1 MTANT
6 TIRLSLDEEME
17 IALAKAEL
25 EFSGLKP
32 TQIIRTV
39 FLRWINTHNNN
50 LNTLSQIAQELDKYP
65 ISERSMDDEE
75 YELWWSSRKNN
86 IPLIKDKI

>member
-1 MTANT
+1 MSTAANAT
-6 TIRLSLDEEME
+6 LRLTLDEEME

-25 EFSGLKP
+25 EFPGLKP

-50 LNTLSQIAQELDKYP
+50 SNTLSQIAQELDKYP
-65 ISERSMDDEE
+65 ISERPMDDEE
-75 YELWWSSRKNN
+75 YSKWWAT
-86 IPLIKDKI
+86 IKKTKK